1 MGMNIKEHSLLVEK
15 YRSKNLNEYVGNDH
29 IKTQIQK
36 YLDQDDIQNF
46 IFYGPAGTGKTTL
59 AKLIV
64 NNLDCDYLYI
74 NASDERGIETIRDKV
89 TNFSSTASFRQIKV
103 VILDEADFLTI
114 QAQASLRNVIETFS
128 RSTRFIMTCNF
139 VERIIDP
146 LQSRCQVLKIVPPS
160 KKEIAKHLKTIL
172 DSEQTK
178 FEIEALVN
186 IVNTHHPDIRK
197 MLNTIQLSTKDNEL
211 VLDKS
216 IIVSSNYIK
225 QIIAEL
231 KNPKTDYR
239 KLRQI
244 IADSGVK
251 DFEELYRSLF
261 DYAGEYAKGRE
272 GSVAMILNEHQY
284 HSNFRIDKEINIA
297 SALAKI
303 IEIKKPQV
311 I

>member
-1 MGMNIKEHSLLVEK
+1 MGMNTKEHSLLVEK
-15 YRSKNLNEYVGNDH
+15 YRSKNLDEYVGNDH
-29 IKTQIQK
+29 IKKQIQS

-89 TNFSSTASFRQIKV
+89 TSFSSTASFRQVKV

-114 QAQASLRNVIETFS
+114 QAQASLRNVIESFS

-139 VERIIDP
+139 IERIIDP

-160 KKEIAKHLKTIL
+160 KKEIAKHLKQIL
-172 DSEQTK
+172 DIEQTK
-178 FEIEALVN
+178 FEVEALVN
-186 IVNTHHPDIRK
+186 IVNTHYPDIRK

-211 VLDKS
+211 ALDES

-225 QIIAEL
+225 QIIEEL
-231 KNPKTDYR
+231 KNKKTNFR

-251 DFEELYRSLF
+251 DFEGLYRALF
-261 DYAGEYAKGRE
+261 DYASEYAVGRE